1 MSKELSK
8 GRSGSTARRTA
19 RVLVVTSSAKAADF
33 VGALRQSGH
42 DVVHTDS
49 SATGCA
55 ALADQ
60 RPDLVLVDQE
70 HAEEVRGVAADLD
83 VPCTLMGDHAS
94 MDGDGSLVQF
104 PQQTAPETISVV
116 VELLLEREQ
125 MRRDTRALQA
135 IVDGVRDGSALVGR
149 SPLMRRM
156 QSTLSR
162 AADGDTT
169 VLVEGAP
176 GTGKSMAARVVHCKS
191 RRGNRPLVVHQAST
205 LDAEALQRAF
215 TEAQASSLL
224 IEDVEQLPA
233 AAQQVLVKF
242 LKERTTRPS
251 GENAPARVLATSS
264 AHLPELVARGA
275 FREDL
280 YYRLHSYPI
289 VMPSLRERTEDVL
302 LLAESLIDQIT
313 ASTGQ
318 RPAGFTLAARST
330 LESMSWPGNVAQ
342 LENVVRR
349 AFLAAGGGPID
360 ERHLSTAAMPV
371 ATASAT
377 ATAVAPTA
385 TRNQETEDAVD
396 EQSIRPFE
404 EEEQRLLSRALRA
417 TRGNVRRAAQLLGI
431 GRATLYRKIQQFKLR
446 LQ

>member
-125 MRRDTRALQA
+125 MRRDTRTLQA

-149 SPLMRRM
+149 SPLMRRL

-169 VLVEGAP
+169 VLIEGAP

-205 LDAEALQRAF
+205 LDAESLQRAF
-215 TEAQASSLL
+215 AEAQSSSLL
-224 IEDVEQLPA
+224 VEDVEQLPT

-251 GENAPARVLATSS
+251 GDNAPARVLATSS

-318 RPAGFTLAARST
+318 RPAGFTPAARSA
-330 LESMSWPGNVAQ
+330 LESMPWPGNVAQ

-360 ERHLSTAAMPV
+360 ERHLSTASMPI
-371 ATASAT
+371 ATVTAT
-377 ATAVAPTA
+377 TTAVAPA
-385 TRNQETEDAVD
+385 TTRSQETEDEVD